1 MNTTS
6 QIQPIDQ
13 GVIRSLKAQY
23 RRNVVRK
30 ITQSVEKKKTLLK
43 FSLLLG
49 MQMLVAALD
58 AVTTETLVNFLKSLN
73 NWVKSRK
80 PP

>member
-30 ITQSVEKKKTLLK
+30 ITQSVEKKKTLPKL
-43 FSLLLG
+43 SLLLG

-73 NWVKSRK
+73 N
-80 PP
+80 

>member
-23 RRNVVRK
+23 RRNVVRR

-49 MQMLVAALD
+49 IQMLVAALD
-58 AVTTETLVNFLKSLN
+58 AVTTETLFNFLKSLN
-73 NWVKSRK
+73 N
-80 PP
+80 

>member
-30 ITQSVEKKKTLLK
+30 ITQSVEKKKTLPKL
-43 FSLLLG
+43 SLLLG

-58 AVTTETLVNFLKSLN
+58 AVTTKTLVNCS
-73 NWVKSRK
+73 
-80 PP
+80 

>member
-73 NWVKSRK
+73 N
-80 PP
+80 

>member
-1 MNTTS
+1 MNTNS
-6 QIQPIDQ
+6 QPIDQ

-73 NWVKSRK
+73 N
-80 PP
+80 

>member
-23 RRNVVRK
+23 RRNVVRR

-73 NWVKSRK
+73 N
-80 PP
+80 

>member
-49 MQMLVAALD
+49 IQMLVAALD

-73 NWVKSRK
+73 N
-80 PP
+80 